1 MFPLSREVGGRKL
14 LVGTRLAQE
23 LAEFSG
29 ELSLEGLHF
38 WKTVFSAMASTT
50 TPPTLIQ
57 PQGVVA
63 KTAKPSDIPSASD
76 KKVVM
81 LPCRNPPS
89 RGNVQLWLE
98 ARRQYESLQKKVRGG
113 AELPKVEPEG
123 DEEPEKREGELCSRS
138 VRRSKRRCKRRRLS
152 LASSPSSSPADSPP
166 NSPEVCLLD
175 PEHTAEVT
183 TKVKQDGGDAESP
196 PSSQLPS
203 WQQSID
209 SPSSQNRLFGG
220 ERGVEGGGIEGNTPS
235 SPLELYPAT
244 PTWRRRGWRSKE
256 SLEPLCSTP
265 ISSSPPTHAAA
276 TEGEDLCTAS
286 WSFWSWSRII
296 GF

>member
-1 MFPLSREVGGRKL
+1 MSREVGGRKL

-50 TPPTLIQ
+50 TPPTSIQ
-57 PQGVVA
+57 PQGGVA
-63 KTAKPSDIPSASD
+63 KTAKPNDITSTSD
-76 KKVVM
+76 KKVVV

-98 ARRQYESLQKKVRGG
+98 ARRQYESLQKKVRAGS
-113 AELPKVEPEG
+113 ELPKVVPEG
-123 DEEPEKREGELCSRS
+123 DEEPVKTEGELCRRS
-138 VRRSKRRCKRRRLS
+138 VRRSKRRCKRRKLS
-152 LASSPSSSPADSPP
+152 PASSPSSSPAGSLSDSPEI
-166 NSPEVCLLD
+166 SPLD
-175 PEHTAEVT
+175 PEHIAEVT
-183 TKVKQDGGDAESP
+183 AKVKQDGKDTKSP

-203 WQQSID
+203 WQRSID
-209 SPSSQNRLFGG
+209 SPSCQDLLSGG
-220 ERGVEGGGIEGNTPS
+220 EKGVEGGDSPS

-244 PTWRRRGWRSKE
+244 PTWRRRGWRNEE

-265 ISSSPPTHAAA
+265 ISSCPSSCAAA
-276 TEGEDLCTAS
+276 TEGEDLYAAS
-286 WSFWSWSRII
+286 SFCWSRSSIRE
-296 GF
+296 F